1 MPEQLLI
8 LAGSG
13 IVLLLGSM
21 HLYYTFFTNKL
32 DARGAGTMERMQGD
46 HPVLTR
52 RTTMWKAWV
61 GFNASHSI
69 GAMFFGLI
77 NIVLTTRHFDYFR
90 TAPDLYV
97 LDIAALA
104 FYLFLAKRYWFR
116 IPLTGVLIALLC
128 FAASGVLV
136 FCSGIPVD

>member
-32 DARGAGTMERMQGD
+32 DARSAGTMERMQGD

-69 GAMFFGLI
+69 GAIFFGLI
-77 NIVLTTRHFDYFR
+77 NILLAIRHFDYFR